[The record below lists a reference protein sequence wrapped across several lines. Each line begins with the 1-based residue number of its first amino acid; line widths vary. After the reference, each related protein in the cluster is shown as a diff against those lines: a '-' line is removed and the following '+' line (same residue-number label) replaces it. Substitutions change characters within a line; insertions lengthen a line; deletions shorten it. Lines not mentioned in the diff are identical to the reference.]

1 MTIITQVYDKYEN
14 IESSGKFEDKF
25 FNASVKVY
33 PSGLIEV
40 YRSEKIR
47 VKGAGGGVRGRSARS
62 EGQRALYQQQA
73 AVRAG
78 TSIRELILAN
88 KLCYLWTM
96 TFADEIEDRDFAMDE
111 MKKFIKR
118 LRWRGYKLPY
128 VAVMEIQEKRSENY
142 GVDVIHFH
150 LATSER
156 VEIEDFRQA
165 WGHGYVFVSEH
176 SGEIF
181 KVSSYISKYVR
192 KGFDDARVRG
202 RGKKRYL
209 CSRGLE
215 RPKKSQLIM
224 SDVELEHL
232 KEIAKNIVEY
242 EEGIWLQVEAV
253 DMEGE
258 EVIVNYYKND
268 FDEKYREFAVRVTEG
283 CRYDSECHS
292 EKEELE
298 DEESY

>member
-1 MTIITQVYDKYEN
+1 MTIITQVYDNYQN
-14 IESSGKFEDKF
+14 VESSGKFEDKF

-78 TSIRELILAN
+78 TKIRELILAN

-128 VAVMEIQEKRSENY
+128 VAVMEIQEKRSKKY

-165 WGHGYVFVSEH
+165 WGHGHVFVSEH
-176 SGEIF
+176 SGELF
-181 KVSSYISKYVR
+181 KVASYLAKYVR
-192 KGFDDARVRG
+192 KGFEDERVRG
-202 RGKKRYL
+202 REKKRYL
-209 CSRGLE
+209 NSRGLV
-215 RPKKSQLIM
+215 RPEKTQLIL
-224 SDVELEHL
+224 SDNELREL
-232 KEIAKNIVEY
+232 KEIADTVVEY
-242 EEGIWLQVEAV
+242 EEGVWMQVQAV
-253 DMEGE
+253 NWKGE
-258 EVIVNYYKND
+258 DVQVNFYKNK
-268 FDEKYREFAVRVTEG
+268 FDQQWREFAI
-283 CRYDSECHS
+283 
-292 EKEELE
+292 KNN
-298 DEESY
+298 